1 MHFLGDF
8 RYLCRSLLRSPGY
21 TSAVVVTLVLGI
33 GANITLFSLM
43 DAALFRP
50 LPFGEDK
57 DLVML
62 WTPPKVEGV
71 EKKQAVVSYPDFL
84 DWQKRST
91 SFTGMAAYNIT
102 AGDLTNVGISE
113 PENVAGAAVSS
124 NFLSVLGV
132 SPQLGNGFENTG
144 QDPNRIVLSAGLWQ
158 RYFRGSKS
166 VLGQKIFLSGRPYTV
181 IGVLPASFEQ
191 PEPFWDRQA
200 EFWIPLPPSFNQM
213 SRRDRLLRV
222 TARLKPGI
230 SIKLAQAEMVS
241 IAEQMEKE
249 FPQINRGLTVQVISL
264 REQMFGEYYRPLLL
278 MFAAALAVLLI
289 ACANVTN
296 LQLARMISRSQEMLV
311 RSALGAG
318 RLRLTLW
325 AYGEALLLA
334 LAGAAGG
341 ILLAFLIVQVLLA
354 AGKNDLAVVAH
365 ANMNARVLL
374 FIFVLVLIV
383 ALLTAI
389 VPTLRMLTNKPGTI
403 LNLNG
408 RSYHGGNAWRR
419 FRALLVSAQL
429 SLVLPL
435 LIVAVL
441 LSRSFLKLAHVDP
454 GFESEQVLT
463 FRLSLPASRYSDPSL
478 ARSFFSNLSHTLQA
492 IPAVQSVGIVS
503 GLPLTVLNTQ
513 QSRGF
518 TLDVDKAPGNSR
530 NAYYRVADENY
541 LQAMNIR
548 LLSGRTFTAADGL
561 QGQYVAL
568 VNETFVRDYWSG
580 ENPLGK
586 RIRIDGVSANDGWVT
601 VVGIVGDVHYNGLA
615 EVPSAEFYVPFNQ
628 DSWRSMAVVVRT
640 NVAPSSILASV
651 KTAVSRQDPLLSL
664 SYVQTLQEI
673 ISNATSKIRL
683 SVLVITI
690 SAGLAFL
697 LALVGVSGVVAY
709 LVTERRYEFGIRLA
723 LGAQA
728 RDILQLVLFYGLKL
742 AVLGSLIGITVG
754 ISISHLFSHLIY
766 GIKALDFVSFFAA
779 SFFLL
784 GASLVACYIPARKV
798 VAIQPA
804 SSLRVD

>member
-1 MHFLGDF
+1 
-8 RYLCRSLLRSPGY
+8 
-21 TSAVVVTLVLGI
+21 
-33 GANITLFSLM
+33 M

-50 LPFGEDK
+50 LPYGEDK
-57 DLVML
+57 NLVML
-62 WTPPKVEGV
+62 WTPPKIEGV
-71 EKKQAVVSYPDFL
+71 EKKHAVVSYPDFL

-91 SFTGMAAYNIT
+91 SFTAMAAYNIT
-102 AGDLTNVGISE
+102 AADLTNIDI

-124 NFLSVLGV
+124 NFFSVLGV

-158 RYFRGSKS
+158 RHFGGSKS
-166 VLGQKIFLSGRPYTV
+166 VLGEKIFLSGRPYTIV
-181 IGVLPASFEQ
+181 GVLPASFEQ

-200 EFWIPLPPSFNQM
+200 EFWIPLPPSFNQF

-222 TARLKPGI
+222 TARLKPGVSI
-230 SIKLAQAEMVS
+230 SLAQAEMVS

-249 FPQINRGLTVQVISL
+249 FPQTNRGLTVQLISL

-278 MFAAALAVLLI
+278 MFAGALAVLLI

-341 ILLAFLIVQVLLA
+341 MLLAFLIVQALLA
-354 AGKNDLAVVAH
+354 TGKNNLAILSH
-365 ANMNARVLL
+365 ANMNVRVLL
-374 FIFVLVLIV
+374 FIFGLVLIV

-389 VPTLRMLTNKPGTI
+389 IPTFRMLAHKPGTV
-403 LNLNG
+403 LNLNS
-408 RSYHGGNAWRR
+408 RSYQSGNAWRQL
-419 FRALLVSAQL
+419 RALLVSAQL

-435 LIVAVL
+435 LIVSLL

-454 GFESEQVLT
+454 GFKPEQALT
-463 FRLSLPASRYSDPSL
+463 FRLSLAASRYPDPNQV
-478 ARSFFSNLSHTLQA
+478 RSFFSNLSHTLQA
-492 IPAVQSVGIVS
+492 VPGVQSVGIVS

-518 TLDVDKAPGNSR
+518 TLDVDNAPGNSR
-530 NAYYRVADENY
+530 NAYYRVADQNY

-548 LLSGRTFTAADGL
+548 LLSGRNFNEADGL
-561 QGQYVAL
+561 QGQYVAM
-568 VNETFVRDYWSG
+568 VNETFVRDYWPG
-580 ENPLGK
+580 QNPLGK
-586 RIRIDGVSANDGWVT
+586 RIRIDGMSANDGWVT
-601 VVGIVGDVHYNGLA
+601 VVGTVGDVHYNGLA

-640 NVAPSSILASV
+640 NVAPSSILANV
-651 KTAVSRQDPLLSL
+651 KAAVAKQDPLLPL
-664 SYVQTLQEI
+664 SYVQNLQEI

-709 LVTERRYEFGIRLA
+709 LVTERRHEFGIRLA
-723 LGAQA
+723 LGAQV
-728 RDILQLVLFYGLKL
+728 RDILMLVLSYGLKL
-742 AVLGSLIGITVG
+742 AVLGCLVGITVG

-766 GIKALDFVSFFAA
+766 GIKVLDFISFFV
-779 SFFLL
+779 
-784 GASLVACYIPARKV
+784 ASLLLLCAVLAACYIPARKA

>member
-1 MHFLGDF
+1 
-8 RYLCRSLLRSPGY
+8 
-21 TSAVVVTLVLGI
+21 
-33 GANITLFSLM
+33 M

-50 LPFGEDK
+50 LPYGEDK
-57 DLVML
+57 NLVML
-62 WTPPKVEGV
+62 WTPPKIEGV
-71 EKKQAVVSYPDFL
+71 EKKHAVVSYPDFL

-91 SFTGMAAYNIT
+91 SFTAMAAYNIT
-102 AGDLTNVGISE
+102 AADLTNIDI

-124 NFLSVLGV
+124 NFFSVLGV

-158 RYFRGSKS
+158 RHFGGSKS
-166 VLGQKIFLSGRPYTV
+166 VLGEKIFLSGRPYTIV
-181 IGVLPASFEQ
+181 GVLPASFEQ

-200 EFWIPLPPSFNQM
+200 EFWIPLPPSFNQF

-222 TARLKPGI
+222 TARLKPGVSI
-230 SIKLAQAEMVS
+230 SLAQAEMVS

-249 FPQINRGLTVQVISL
+249 FPQTNRGLTVQLISL

-278 MFAAALAVLLI
+278 MFAGALAVLLI

-341 ILLAFLIVQVLLA
+341 MLLAFLIVQALLA
-354 AGKNDLAVVAH
+354 TGKNNLAILSH
-365 ANMNARVLL
+365 ANMNVRVLL
-374 FIFVLVLIV
+374 FIFGLVLIV

-389 VPTLRMLTNKPGTI
+389 IPTFRMLTHKPGTV
-403 LNLNG
+403 LNLNS
-408 RSYHGGNAWRR
+408 RSYQSGNAWRQL
-419 FRALLVSAQL
+419 RALLVSAQL

-435 LIVAVL
+435 LIVSLL

-454 GFESEQVLT
+454 GFKPEQALT
-463 FRLSLPASRYSDPSL
+463 FRLSLAASRYPDPNQV
-478 ARSFFSNLSHTLQA
+478 RSFFSNLSHTLQA
-492 IPAVQSVGIVS
+492 VPGVQSVGIVS

-518 TLDVDKAPGNSR
+518 TLDVDNAPGNSR
-530 NAYYRVADENY
+530 NAYYRVADQNY

-548 LLSGRTFTAADGL
+548 LLSGRNFNEADGL
-561 QGQYVAL
+561 QGQYVAM
-568 VNETFVRDYWSG
+568 VNETFVRDYWPG
-580 ENPLGK
+580 QNPLGK
-586 RIRIDGVSANDGWVT
+586 RIRIDGMSANDGWVT
-601 VVGIVGDVHYNGLA
+601 VVGTVGDVHYNGLA

-640 NVAPSSILASV
+640 NVAPSSILANV
-651 KTAVSRQDPLLSL
+651 KAAVAKQDPLLPL
-664 SYVQTLQEI
+664 SYVQNLQEI

-709 LVTERRYEFGIRLA
+709 LVTERRHEFGIRLA
-723 LGAQA
+723 LGAQV
-728 RDILQLVLFYGLKL
+728 RDILMLVLSYGLKL
-742 AVLGSLIGITVG
+742 AVLGCLVGITVG

-766 GIKALDFVSFFAA
+766 GIKVLDFISFFV
-779 SFFLL
+779 
-784 GASLVACYIPARKV
+784 ASLLLLCAVLAACYIPARKA

>member
-1 MHFLGDF
+1 
-8 RYLCRSLLRSPGY
+8 
-21 TSAVVVTLVLGI
+21 
-33 GANITLFSLM
+33 M

-50 LPFGEDK
+50 LPYGEDK
-57 DLVML
+57 NLVML
-62 WTPPKVEGV
+62 WTPPKIEGV
-71 EKKQAVVSYPDFL
+71 EKKHAVVSYPDFL

-91 SFTGMAAYNIT
+91 SFTAMAAYNIT
-102 AGDLTNVGISE
+102 AADLTNIDI

-124 NFLSVLGV
+124 NFFSVLGV

-158 RYFRGSKS
+158 RHFGGSKS
-166 VLGQKIFLSGRPYTV
+166 VLGEKIFLSGRPYTIV
-181 IGVLPASFEQ
+181 GVLPASFEQ

-200 EFWIPLPPSFNQM
+200 EFWIPLPPSFNQF

-222 TARLKPGI
+222 TARLKPGVSI
-230 SIKLAQAEMVS
+230 SLAQAEMVS

-249 FPQINRGLTVQVISL
+249 FPQTNRGLTVQLISL

-278 MFAAALAVLLI
+278 MFAGALAVLLI

-341 ILLAFLIVQVLLA
+341 MLLAFLIVQALLA
-354 AGKNDLAVVAH
+354 TGKNNLAILSH
-365 ANMNARVLL
+365 ANMNVRVLL
-374 FIFVLVLIV
+374 FIFGLVLIV

-389 VPTLRMLTNKPGTI
+389 IPTFRMLTHKPGTV
-403 LNLNG
+403 LNLNS
-408 RSYHGGNAWRR
+408 RSYQSGNAWRQL
-419 FRALLVSAQL
+419 RALLVSAQL

-435 LIVAVL
+435 LIVSLL

-454 GFESEQVLT
+454 GFKPEQALT
-463 FRLSLPASRYSDPSL
+463 FRLSLAASRYPDPNQV
-478 ARSFFSNLSHTLQA
+478 RSFFSNLSHTLQA
-492 IPAVQSVGIVS
+492 VPGVQSVGIVS

-518 TLDVDKAPGNSR
+518 TLDVDNAPGNSR
-530 NAYYRVADENY
+530 NAYYRVADQNY

-548 LLSGRTFTAADGL
+548 LLSGRNFNEADGL
-561 QGQYVAL
+561 QGQYVAM
-568 VNETFVRDYWSG
+568 VNETFVRDYWPG
-580 ENPLGK
+580 QNPLGK
-586 RIRIDGVSANDGWVT
+586 RIRIDGMSANDGWVT
-601 VVGIVGDVHYNGLA
+601 VVGTVGDVHYNGLA

-640 NVAPSSILASV
+640 NVAPSSILANV
-651 KTAVSRQDPLLSL
+651 KAAVAKQDPLLPL
-664 SYVQTLQEI
+664 SYVQNLQEI

-709 LVTERRYEFGIRLA
+709 LVTERRHEFGIRLA
-723 LGAQA
+723 LGAQV
-728 RDILQLVLFYGLKL
+728 RDILMLVLSYGLKL
-742 AVLGSLIGITVG
+742 AVLGCLVGITVG

-766 GIKALDFVSFFAA
+766 GIKVLDFISFFV
-779 SFFLL
+779 
-784 GASLVACYIPARKV
+784 ASLLPNYQQLTNSIYFCRNAKQGSFHRFSTGRSQFKP
-798 VAIQPA
+798 
-804 SSLRVD
+804 D

>member
-21 TSAVVVTLVLGI
+21 TSAVIVTLILGV

-50 LPFGEDK
+50 LPYGEDK
-57 DLVML
+57 NLVML
-62 WTPPKVEGV
+62 WTPPKIEGV
-71 EKKQAVVSYPDFL
+71 EKKHAVVSYPDFL

-91 SFTGMAAYNIT
+91 SFTAMAAYNIT
-102 AGDLTNVGISE
+102 AADLTNIDI

-124 NFLSVLGV
+124 NFFSVLGV

-158 RYFRGSKS
+158 RHFGGSKS
-166 VLGQKIFLSGRPYTV
+166 VLGEKIFLSGRPYTIV
-181 IGVLPASFEQ
+181 GVLPASFEQ

-200 EFWIPLPPSFNQM
+200 EFWIPLPPSFNQF

-222 TARLKPGI
+222 TARLKPGVSI
-230 SIKLAQAEMVS
+230 SLAQAEMVS

-249 FPQINRGLTVQVISL
+249 FPQTNRGLTVQLISL

-278 MFAAALAVLLI
+278 MFAGALAVLLI

-341 ILLAFLIVQVLLA
+341 MLLAFLIVQALLA
-354 AGKNDLAVVAH
+354 TGKNNLAILSH
-365 ANMNARVLL
+365 ANMNVRVLL
-374 FIFVLVLIV
+374 FIFGLVLIV

-389 VPTLRMLTNKPGTI
+389 IPTFRMLTHKPGTV
-403 LNLNG
+403 LNLNS
-408 RSYHGGNAWRR
+408 RSYQSGNAWRQL
-419 FRALLVSAQL
+419 RALLVSAQL

-435 LIVAVL
+435 LIVSLL

-454 GFESEQVLT
+454 GFKPEQALT
-463 FRLSLPASRYSDPSL
+463 FRLSLAASRYPDPNQV
-478 ARSFFSNLSHTLQA
+478 RSFFSNLSHTLQA
-492 IPAVQSVGIVS
+492 VPGVQSVGIVS

-518 TLDVDKAPGNSR
+518 TLDVDNAPGNSR
-530 NAYYRVADENY
+530 NAYYRVADQNY

-548 LLSGRTFTAADGL
+548 LLSGRNFNEADGL
-561 QGQYVAL
+561 QGQYVAM
-568 VNETFVRDYWSG
+568 VNETFVRDYWPG
-580 ENPLGK
+580 QNPLGK
-586 RIRIDGVSANDGWVT
+586 RIRIDGMSANDGWVT
-601 VVGIVGDVHYNGLA
+601 VVGTVGDVHYNGLA

-640 NVAPSSILASV
+640 NVAPSSILANV
-651 KTAVSRQDPLLSL
+651 KAAVAKQDPLLPL
-664 SYVQTLQEI
+664 SYVQNLQEI

-709 LVTERRYEFGIRLA
+709 LVTERRHEFGIRLA
-723 LGAQA
+723 LGAQV
-728 RDILQLVLFYGLKL
+728 RDILMLVLSYGLKL
-742 AVLGSLIGITVG
+742 AVLGCLVGITVG

-766 GIKALDFVSFFAA
+766 GIKVLDFISFFV
-779 SFFLL
+779 
-784 GASLVACYIPARKV
+784 ASLLLLCAVLAACYIPARKA

>member
-1 MHFLGDF
+1 LHFLGDF

-21 TSAVVVTLVLGI
+21 TSAVIVTLILGV

-50 LPFGEDK
+50 LPYGEDK
-57 DLVML
+57 NLVML
-62 WTPPKVEGV
+62 WTPPKIEGV
-71 EKKQAVVSYPDFL
+71 EKKHAVVSYPDFL

-91 SFTGMAAYNIT
+91 SFTAMAAYNIT
-102 AGDLTNVGISE
+102 AADLTNIDI

-124 NFLSVLGV
+124 NFFSVLGV

-158 RYFRGSKS
+158 RHFGGSKS
-166 VLGQKIFLSGRPYTV
+166 VLGEKIFLSGRPYTIV
-181 IGVLPASFEQ
+181 GVLPASFEQ

-200 EFWIPLPPSFNQM
+200 EFWIPLPPSFNQF

-222 TARLKPGI
+222 TARLKPGVSI
-230 SIKLAQAEMVS
+230 SLAQAEMVS

-249 FPQINRGLTVQVISL
+249 FPQTNRGLTVQLISL

-278 MFAAALAVLLI
+278 MFAGALAVLLI

-341 ILLAFLIVQVLLA
+341 MLLAFLIVQALLA
-354 AGKNDLAVVAH
+354 TGKNNLAILSH
-365 ANMNARVLL
+365 ANMNVRVLL
-374 FIFVLVLIV
+374 FIFGLVLIV

-389 VPTLRMLTNKPGTI
+389 IPTFRMLTHKPGTV
-403 LNLNG
+403 LNLNS
-408 RSYHGGNAWRR
+408 RSYQSGNAWRQL
-419 FRALLVSAQL
+419 RALLVSAQL

-435 LIVAVL
+435 LIVSLL

-454 GFESEQVLT
+454 GFKPEQALT
-463 FRLSLPASRYSDPSL
+463 FRLSLAASRYPDPNQV
-478 ARSFFSNLSHTLQA
+478 RSFFSNLSHTLQA
-492 IPAVQSVGIVS
+492 VPGVQSVGIVS

-518 TLDVDKAPGNSR
+518 TLDVDNAPGNSR
-530 NAYYRVADENY
+530 NAYYRVADQNY

-548 LLSGRTFTAADGL
+548 LLSGRNFNEADGL
-561 QGQYVAL
+561 QGQYVAM
-568 VNETFVRDYWSG
+568 VNETFVRDYWPG
-580 ENPLGK
+580 QNPLGK
-586 RIRIDGVSANDGWVT
+586 RIRIDGMSANDGWVT
-601 VVGIVGDVHYNGLA
+601 VVGTVGDVHYNGLA

-640 NVAPSSILASV
+640 NVAPSSILANV
-651 KTAVSRQDPLLSL
+651 KAAVAKQDPLLPL
-664 SYVQTLQEI
+664 SYVQNLQEI

-709 LVTERRYEFGIRLA
+709 LVTERRHEFGIRLA
-723 LGAQA
+723 LGAQV
-728 RDILQLVLFYGLKL
+728 RDILMLVLSYGLKL
-742 AVLGSLIGITVG
+742 AVLGCLVGITVG

-766 GIKALDFVSFFAA
+766 GIKVLDFISFFV
-779 SFFLL
+779 
-784 GASLVACYIPARKV
+784 ASLLLLCAVLAACYIPARKA